1 MRRMILFLILALLLA
16 GCSSGPSAPTAP
28 PDATAV
34 WGEPT
39 PEAPTATVTAAA
51 VQSQPVL
58 PDQTSWGSISEMLVR
73 PKDWLRIVQHST
85 FALGKKKWAGTWEDA
100 RGPVDY
106 YEMGWGTYPSMDGS
120 TVCVPLAAEFARQ
133 HLDMADDDIRSFICF
148 STTHIAYENLINR
161 WPIYPWIT
169 SQTASM
175 AQKPVDI
182 IFVTEPS
189 DDELKLAKA
198 QGVELVTKPVCR
210 DAFVFIT
217 HKDNP
222 VDSLT
227 AEQIRGI
234 YSGQITNWAQV
245 GGDGLPIVA
254 FQRDP
259 NSGSQTTMEKQ
270 VMQGMAMI
278 KPEAAQIA
286 GDMGELVDSV
296 AEYRNDAG
304 SIGYTFKYYID
315 TLYKSAD
322 IKTIR
327 IDGTAPD
334 EAYIRNGAY
343 PFATYYYGVIR
354 AGDEERTGG
363 LLLDW
368 VLSDE
373 GQRCVKQAGYCPL

>member
-1 MRRMILFLILALLLA
+1 MRRMILFLILTLLLS
-16 GCSSGPSAPTAP
+16 GCSSGPSAPTAT

-34 WGEPT
+34 WDEPT
-39 PEAPTATVTAAA
+39 PEVPTATATVTAAPA
-51 VQSQPVL
+51 QPVL

-73 PKDWLRIVQHST
+73 PKDWIKIVQHSA
-85 FALGKKKWAGTWEDA
+85 FALGEKKWAGTWEDA
-100 RGPVDY
+100 RGSVDY
-106 YEMGWGTYPSMDGS
+106 YEMGWGTYPAMDGS

-133 HLDMADDDIRSFICF
+133 HLDMADDDILGFICF
-148 STTHIAYENLINR
+148 STTHIAYENLISR
-161 WPIYPWIT
+161 WSIYPWIN
-169 SQTASM
+169 SQTAAM

-189 DDELKLAKA
+189 DDEMELAKT
-198 QGVELVTKPVCR
+198 QGVELLTKPVCR

-222 VDSLT
+222 VDNLT
-227 AEQIRGI
+227 VEQIRGI
-234 YSGQITNWAQV
+234 YSGKITNWAQV
-245 GGDGLPIVA
+245 GGGDLPIAA

-270 VMQGMAMI
+270 VMQGTAMI

-286 GDMGELVDSV
+286 GDMGDLVDSV

-315 TLYKSAD
+315 TLYKSED
-322 IKTIR
+322 IKTIW
-327 IDGTAPD
+327 INGTAPD
-334 EAYIRNGAY
+334 EVHIRNGTY

-354 AGDEERTGG
+354 AGDEEKAGG
-363 LLLDW
+363 LFLDW
-368 VLSDE
+368 VLSGE